1 MVSSKNYTY
10 RQFVSLL
17 KKLGIK
23 KGDLLLVHSSLF
35 PFGGMEGVLPKFLPK
50 KIYEAFREVIG
61 KQGTLLVPSVW
72 EEYARFGKPFDCKR
86 SPVDPLVGLF
96 SSYVAKLP
104 GSVRTYSPL
113 LSLTG
118 IGPLSKDICHS
129 WTASS
134 CGTDSAWEKFYH
146 YDGKMCFMGVRPAH
160 ALMFLRFVQFRFG
173 VPYIYNKLFTTPIYE
188 NGKRIALTV
197 TCPVRYLNPK
207 YRISEDI
214 VPFEQYLSRKKIVK
228 EASIGHGTIYV
239 LPSAKIIFKE
249 ATAKLKV
256 NVYYFL
262 KEAPRFV
269 EGEIPMD
276 GKIGKYVR
284 DEMRFKKRG

>member
-1 MVSSKNYTY
+1 MGSPYSY
-10 RQFVSLL
+10 RQFVSVL

-23 KGDLLLVHSSLF
+23 RGDLVLVNSSLF
-35 PFGGMEGVLPKFLPK
+35 SLGGMEGVTPKDLPET
-50 KIYEAFREVIG
+50 IYKAFSEVIG
-61 KQGTLLVPSVW
+61 KEGTLLVPTVW

-86 SPVDPLVGLF
+86 SPVDPLVGIF
-96 SSYVAKLP
+96 SAYIFSLP

-118 IGPLSKDICHS
+118 IGTLAKDICHS
-129 WTASS
+129 LTASS

-146 YDGKMCFMGVRPAH
+146 YDGKMCFVGVRPAN

-188 NGKRIALTV
+188 NGKRVSLTV

-207 YRISEDI
+207 YRISENI
-214 VPFEQYLSRKKIVK
+214 APFEEYLKKKKLTK
-228 EASIGHGTIYV
+228 EANVGRGAVYV
-239 LPSAKIIFKE
+239 LPSAKVIFDE
-249 ATAKLKV
+249 ATKKLKE

-262 KEAPRFV
+262 KETPRFV
-269 EGEIPMD
+269 SGEIPVD
-276 GKIGKYVR
+276 GTIGKYVP
-284 DEMRFKKRG
+284 DEMRFKRRG